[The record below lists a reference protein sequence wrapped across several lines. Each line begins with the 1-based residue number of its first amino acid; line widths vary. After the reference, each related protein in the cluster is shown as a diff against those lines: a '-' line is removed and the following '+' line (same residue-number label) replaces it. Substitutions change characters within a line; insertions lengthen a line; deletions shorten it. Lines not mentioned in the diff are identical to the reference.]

1 MIRKFIAIAALLCAS
16 VPLAHAEETVGDKA
30 GEAKDEAVQAKRK
43 AGAEIREAGRDVK
56 AVGRKVRQTFIT
68 RCGDGRHTMWGAT
81 GCIGH
86 GGVSDPK

>member
-1 MIRKFIAIAALLCAS
+1 MRRIIGTAVLTLALM
-16 VPLAHAEETVGDKA
+16 PLANAEETVGDKA
-30 GEAKDEAVQAKRK
+30 GELKDDAVQAKRK

-86 GGVSDPK
+86 GGVVDPK

>member
-1 MIRKFIAIAALLCAS
+1 MRKAIGMAVLTLAFM
-16 VPLAHAEETVGDKA
+16 PLAQAEKTVGDKA
-30 GEAKDEAVQAKRK
+30 GEVKQEAVQAKRE